1 MKLQTKFLTLLL
13 SAGLLAA
20 AVVLLLI
27 QRSVHSIII
36 GGLEQSSIVLALAS
50 MHDLAPGMETGSERD
65 LLPALQKLQREQDAL
80 YAAALDQNGKVLAHT
95 TVTEKGRTESDEFT
109 KAALRADEPRLMK
122 SSAKGEPVLLLSVP
136 VWAPDRPAW
145 RGRSSWRAWATWS
158 PCSKRATAS
167 AD

>member
-109 KAALRADEPRLMK
+109 CCRARG
-122 SSAKGEPVLLLSVP
+122 SARAGG
-136 VWAPDRPAW
+136 
-145 RGRSSWRAWATWS
+145 RGRSSS
-158 PCSKRATAS
+158 PCRCVRPRERKRASSGTS
-167 AD
+167 R